1 MKIARQSL
9 FIILTLV
16 SGASLSACERKS
28 GSDAFETQGFTAS
41 STVKEQRF
49 GKAFEEARRA
59 DPKSEPHDN
68 SKNALPPISYTDEPV
83 QFD

>member
-1 MKIARQSL
+1 MVS
-9 FIILTLV
+9 LTLI
-16 SGASLSACERKS
+16 SWASLSACERKS

-41 STVKEQRF
+41 STAKEQRF

-59 DPKSEPHDN
+59 DPKSEPHDI